1 MRRAGLERPP
11 LKHGPRQILLFTGPF
26 LGGNTRRRRSRAR
39 ICQTTFRGDWSPS
52 VPRRR
57 RRVPPLAPLR
67 PFCISSVT
75 RNRNSRNLGGDRV
88 TAVRGV
94 VTPSSSAPPTS
105 AWHGD
110 RCRFWRHEP
119 LSARR
124 RRHSICFWDEMPCQI
139 INNSSFLLKVLT
151 TGGLGAEMSSTNTTT
166 RDCRLREV
174 RRTSAPR
181 VRGDVRAAGG
191 QIDCS
196 MAQAFAPW
204 CCWTPGGLA
213 MEAEGFVS
221 LLLPPL
227 PMFPIRGGPT
237 TARAAGGAD
246 SPWVLAAM
254 KQEGL
259 LSVSQIT

>member
-1 MRRAGLERPP
+1 M
-11 LKHGPRQILLFTGPF
+11 
-26 LGGNTRRRRSRAR
+26 
-39 ICQTTFRGDWSPS
+39 
-52 VPRRR
+52 
-57 RRVPPLAPLR
+57 
-67 PFCISSVT
+67 
-75 RNRNSRNLGGDRV
+75 

-124 RRHSICFWDEMPCQI
+124 RQHSICFWDEMPCQI

-174 RRTSAPR
+174 RRSQPRPPLLSAVAFRCRQCRAAQQGRWTLYRLRHSKYCTKPAHAEAGTSAPR

-246 SPWVLAAM
+246 SPWALAAM